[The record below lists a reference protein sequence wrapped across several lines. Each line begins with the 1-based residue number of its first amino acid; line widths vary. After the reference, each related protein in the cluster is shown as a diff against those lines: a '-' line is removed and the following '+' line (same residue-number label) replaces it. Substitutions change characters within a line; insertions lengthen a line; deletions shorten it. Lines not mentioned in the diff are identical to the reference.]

1 MKRRKKTQNENNFML
16 HSEQMKEAE
25 REERSVKN
33 LKFNS
38 ESRTLVKNEHNKI
51 ETI

>member
-1 MKRRKKTQNENNFML
+1 ML

-38 ESRTLVKNEHNKI
+38 ESRTLGEKR
-51 ETI
+51 TQ